1 MGNDVILVMYCLIGA
16 VIIAAITFVIGLK
29 LGKRSVIKKM
39 NTLVERNAKME
50 KRLNER
56 RKTIEINNLDFM
68 CRDLDFPNSRKGS

>member
-1 MGNDVILVMYCLIGA
+1 MILLMYCLIGTVVVA
-16 VIIAAITFVIGLK
+16 TITFVIGLR
-29 LGKRSVIKKM
+29 LGKKSVIKKM
-39 NTLVERNAKME
+39 NALAERNAKME